1 MAVKGKAAGKPDL
14 AILLGA
20 PPKGA
25 EGEDEDEADDEG
37 AEDEART
44 TLTEAGFDEAQT
56 DALMHVCKLM
66 AGKY

>member
-1 MAVKGKAAGKPDL
+1 MAARGKPGGKPDL

-25 EGEDEDEADDEG
+25 EGEDEADAEG
-37 AEDEART
+37 NDDEARE
-44 TLTEAGFDEAQT
+44 TLTEAGFDDSQTEAI
-56 DALMHVCKLM
+56 MHACKLM